1 MMKYP
6 HRKTIR
12 LNDELLKGLGQ
23 FCDKYRINESDY
35 IRHCVEEKLVSD
47 LVKSQSFQPTIG
59 FLVKDRI
66 GSICGKTLKGVL
78 NIVLL

>member
-12 LNDELLKGLGQ
+12 LDDELLKGLGQ

-47 LVKSQSFQPTIG
+47 LVKSQSFQPTDA
-59 FLVKDRI
+59 FWL
-66 GSICGKTLKGVL
+66 KTAQGVSAEKH
-78 NIVLL
+78 